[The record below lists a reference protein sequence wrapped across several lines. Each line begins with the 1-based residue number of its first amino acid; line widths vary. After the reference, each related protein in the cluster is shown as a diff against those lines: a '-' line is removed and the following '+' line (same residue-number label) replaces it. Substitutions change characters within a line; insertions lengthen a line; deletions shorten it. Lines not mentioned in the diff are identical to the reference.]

1 MDFKKNDLEDFLQ
14 TIIDIT
20 ANSKNEE
27 ELKIAVEGEL
37 KDFFLKYKIEL
48 DPQYEKSVFRGRI
61 DALYGFLIVEYESPS
76 VMNAKRARDHAVDQV
91 KEYIEKLAVEQGVTQ
106 ESLLGVAF
114 DGENII
120 YVRWGDKWIISRMYK
135 TDIDTLP
142 QLLESFR
149 GLYREPLTSKALTKN
164 FGFNSE
170 ICRKMINTLNINLIN
185 FKSERTKVLY
195 NEWFKFYS
203 ESCGYD
209 FSKPKKSLVD
219 FVKKVG
225 LKKTETPKAIFC
237 LQTYFSLILTL
248 LASDIVSYRTIAAFE
263 GFLEHLLNCSKKELR
278 QIFKDLPEGGIF
290 ENMGVKNF
298 LEGDFFWWFT
308 EEWTEDLEKHVINI
322 IEMLNKYEPP
332 SSPVY
337 SGDVKDILKE
347 LYEDLIPHSVRH
359 DMGEFYTPN
368 WIAEFIITNINLEE
382 NKRLLDPACGSGTF
396 LIQAIQKIREQFD
409 KSKDE
414 TELLETIINNI
425 IGIDLNP
432 VAIITAR
439 TNYLLAIAD
448 LIPFSKG
455 SLFIPIYLA
464 DSIASSKRT
473 TLGPASKETSLGSSY
488 LMRTSV
494 GEFEIP
500 TVFID
505 SDNRLN
511 FFETLEDC
519 IKNKSNFKIF
529 KERLSDI
536 FPDEDLQSLSN
547 LFERFTKLEAEG
559 KNRIWTRLLANI
571 IAPFTIGKFDYVIG
585 NPPWINWESLPVGY
599 RSNTQDLWKQYYL
612 FSLRSG
618 AEARLGGGKK
628 DISMLFVHRC
638 IDFYLNNQGRLIFLI
653 TQSVFQSVKT
663 GDGFRKFQIGVEKFF
678 AVEKVDD
685 IVKLKA
691 FRAQNNAAII
701 YCKKGQKTQYPL
713 EYNIWEKK
721 PSVKVKLSDNSLIYK
736 NVRKLVK
743 IKKNHAH
750 PSTKK
755 FHSPWLIYP
764 ISWKTFPN
772 IISKF
777 SGTSKYFGKAGITT
791 WMNSVFYV
799 KILRKYPDGKVLI
812 ENLGDIGKIKVTIRR
827 AKIEPYL
834 LFPLLRGRDVREW
847 EAKHSENI
855 YIIVTNN
862 INRKPIPLKK
872 MQREYPLTLAYLSK
886 FEEKLKT
893 RSGYKKYFQGRGPYY
908 AIYNVAKEIFRPYRI
923 FWSEM
928 GDFGSVV
935 INTINDPFL
944 GEKLPMTNNKN
955 MYIPFLK
962 EEEAYFVVSIIN
974 YPDAKKYINAKT
986 LGTSTTTKL
995 ISEMKIPQFDIKNKF
1010 HEQIVNLAKQINNND
1025 RRTSTQINKLN

>member
-1 MDFKKNDLEDFLQ
+1 
-14 TIIDIT
+14 
-20 ANSKNEE
+20 
-27 ELKIAVEGEL
+27 
-37 KDFFLKYKIEL
+37 
-48 DPQYEKSVFRGRI
+48 
-61 DALYGFLIVEYESPS
+61 
-76 VMNAKRARDHAVDQV
+76 MNAKRARDHAVDQV

-106 ESLLGVAF
+106 ESLLGLAF

-170 ICRKMINTLNINLIN
+170 TCRKMINTLNINLIN
-185 FKSERTKVLY
+185 YKSERTKVLY

-308 EEWTEDLEKHVINI
+308 EEWTEDLEKHVKNI

-368 WIAEFIITNINLEE
+368 WIAEFIISNINLEE
-382 NKRLLDPACGSGTF
+382 NKRLLDPTCGSGTF

-473 TLGPASKETSLGSSY
+473 TLSPASKETSLGSSY

-500 TVFID
+500 TEFID

-536 FPDEDLQSLSN
+536 FPEENLQSLSN
-547 LFERFTKLEAEG
+547 VFERFTKLEAEG

-638 IDFYLNNQGRLIFLI
+638 IDFYLNNQGTLIFLI

-678 AVEKVDD
+678 AVEKIDD

-721 PSVKVKLSDNSLIYK
+721 PSIKIKLSDNSLIYK

-799 KILRKYPDGKVLI
+799 KILQKYPDGKVLI
-812 ENLGDIGKIKVTIRR
+812 ENLGDIGKIKVTIRK
-827 AKIEPYL
+827 AKIEPDL

-886 FEEKLKT
+886 FEEKLDLLKSILKVGIINISLVII
-893 RSGYKKYFQGRGPYY
+893 RSYRSVKKGPYF
-908 AIYNVAKEIFRPYRI
+908 YNYNRV
-923 FWSEM
+923 
-928 GDFGSVV
+928 
-935 INTINDPFL
+935 
-944 GEKLPMTNNKN
+944 KN
-955 MYIPFLK
+955 
-962 EEEAYFVVSIIN
+962 
-974 YPDAKKYINAKT
+974 
-986 LGTSTTTKL
+986 
-995 ISEMKIPQFDIKNKF
+995 
-1010 HEQIVNLAKQINNND
+1010 
-1025 RRTSTQINKLN
+1025 